1 MQRNSASDIPHLQAL
16 ARLIRLHC
24 INMTSTAHSGHLTSS
39 LSATDLMTALVF
51 GGTFRFKR
59 DEPAHPNNDRL
70 IFSKGHASPLF
81 YALWAVAGVLT
92 EDELLTYRRFGSP
105 LEGHPTPRF
114 PYVEAATGSLGQG
127 LGIGLG
133 MALNASRLDRLPYR
147 TYVLLGDS
155 EMTEGSQWETIQLA
169 AHYHASNLIG
179 IIDVNR
185 LGQRGET
192 MFGHDIGAYA
202 RRVAAFGWKTLEID
216 GHDIAQAL
224 RAFADAATE
233 QSQPVMI
240 VARTVKGKGIS
251 FLENADGWHGKALDE
266 DDLERALREFPEVDR
281 SLRGTIAAPD
291 DQRPVMPAPQPAAP
305 PEYAIGKSVAT
316 RKAYGTALTRIQAEF
331 PHIVSLDA
339 EVSNSTLAELF
350 AKKVPERFFEMF
362 VAEQNMVEVALGL
375 SRRGKIPFVSTFAA
389 FFTRAFDQIR
399 MSQYSQANVKFVGSH
414 AGVSIGEDGP
424 SQMALE
430 DIAMFRSI
438 LPAAVL
444 HPCDAMSTE
453 KLVEA
458 AVAHEGM
465 VYLRTMRQDTPVIY
479 EVNEAFHIG
488 GSKVLR
494 QSSDDRI
501 TLVTSGATVHEALK
515 ACDQLKGDGVAVRVI
530 DAYSIEPIDAV
541 TLRNAA
547 DATGA
552 IVTVEDHYPTGG
564 LGDAVLQALADRP
577 IPITVLAVRK
587 APMSGKGD
595 ELRHFEGI
603 SADAI
608 VNTVK
613 QLLKS
618 EARPVTA
625 GAQKRS

>member
-1 MQRNSASDIPHLQAL
+1 
-16 ARLIRLHC
+16 
-24 INMTSTAHSGHLTSS
+24 
-39 LSATDLMTALVF
+39 
-51 GGTFRFKR
+51 
-59 DEPAHPNNDRL
+59 
-70 IFSKGHASPLF
+70 
-81 YALWAVAGVLT
+81 
-92 EDELLTYRRFGSP
+92 
-105 LEGHPTPRF
+105 
-114 PYVEAATGSLGQG
+114 
-127 LGIGLG
+127 
-133 MALNASRLDRLPYR
+133 
-147 TYVLLGDS
+147 
-155 EMTEGSQWETIQLA
+155 
-169 AHYHASNLIG
+169 
-179 IIDVNR
+179 
-185 LGQRGET
+185 
-192 MFGHDIGAYA
+192 
-202 RRVAAFGWKTLEID
+202 
-216 GHDIAQAL
+216 
-224 RAFADAATE
+224 
-233 QSQPVMI
+233 
-240 VARTVKGKGIS
+240 
-251 FLENADGWHGKALDE
+251 
-266 DDLERALREFPEVDR
+266 
-281 SLRGTIAAPD
+281 
-291 DQRPVMPAPQPAAP
+291 
-305 PEYAIGKSVAT
+305 
-316 RKAYGTALTRIQAEF
+316 
-331 PHIVSLDA
+331 
-339 EVSNSTLAELF
+339 
-350 AKKVPERFFEMF
+350 MF

-501 TLVTSGATVHEALK
+501 TLVASGATVHEALK

-530 DAYSIEPIDAV
+530 DAYSIEPIDTV

-577 IPITVLAVRK
+577 LPITVLAVRK

-625 GAQKRS
+625 GAQMRS